1 MIMFYAI
8 CSDYGFG
15 VFSNMRKAK
24 NGQQYLYNSSI
35 MRFDDLSSAFN
46 WAVTG
51 YNAYQNGGRKA
62 DFFKGKFDDI
72 GLDHILY
79 KKSIRYK
86 NSSRRAKQNGNHKTF

>member
-46 WAVTG
+46 WAATG
-51 YNAYQNGGRKA
+51 YNAYQNGGRIA
-62 DFFKGKFDDI
+62 DFYMGKCEDLM
-72 GLDHILY
+72 LDHILY

-86 NSSRRAKQNGNHKTF
+86 NSSRRVKRNGVH